1 MGRASGDETA
11 EPPTGSR
18 LATLARTL
26 DPNRLTN
33 LVLPGRPGTANNQYV
48 VFLGEE
54 AARIFLDLRA
64 DAVIG
69 GS

>member
-1 MGRASGDETA
+1 
-11 EPPTGSR
+11 

-33 LVLPGRPGTANNQYV
+33 LVLPGRPGTANSQYV

-54 AARIFLDLRA
+54 ASRIFLDLRA

-69 GS
+69 GT